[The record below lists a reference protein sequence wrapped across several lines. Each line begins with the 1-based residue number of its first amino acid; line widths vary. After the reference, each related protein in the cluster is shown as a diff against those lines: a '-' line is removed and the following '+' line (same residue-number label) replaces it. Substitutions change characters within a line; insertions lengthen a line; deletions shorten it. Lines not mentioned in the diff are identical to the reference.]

1 MTQCDLDLQYDFY
14 SKQSL
19 VVRFSN
25 LELSSDAGILLARQA
40 EEQVQVCHS
49 LAECIQEWREEN
61 KIKHSLRQLVSQR
74 VYQLVGGY
82 EHANDSNALR
92 HDPIYKIACERLPIA
107 EQELLASQPT
117 ITRLENHVNNREVSA
132 MRRRMVE
139 QFINRYQVAP
149 KEIVLDIDGWDD
161 PTHGQQQ
168 LSCFHGYFGQ
178 HMYFPV
184 LINEASSGYP
194 LVLQLRAGNSHPGK
208 GVAGILRWL
217 FWRLKRAWP
226 EVRIILRG
234 DAGFSLPEILQVC
247 ERSVVGYAIG
257 FARNGVL
264 ERKIADLL
272 ERARLQCI
280 QTGQKARLFDDVYYA
295 AATWDYP
302 RRLVMKAEWLPKGP
316 NPRFVLTNLDSP
328 PQTVYDSF
336 YSQRGSQ
343 SEHRIKELK
352 LGIKADRL
360 SCSTFIANQFR
371 LLLAQAA
378 YILMLAIR
386 QAANGTQLASAQ
398 VERLRSLLIKGAAK
412 VTVSV
417 RRVLVELAAYC
428 PLPLKFVTL
437 LSACVHLEC
446 SISANHSTS

>member
-1 MTQCDLDLQYDFY
+1 MTVCESELQYNFY
-14 SKQSL
+14 SQRSL
-19 VVRFSN
+19 VVQFSD

-40 EEQVQVCHS
+40 EEQVQVCRS
-49 LAECIQEWREEN
+49 LAECIQEWREES

-82 EHANDSNALR
+82 EDANDSNVLR

-107 EQELLASQPT
+107 ERELLARQPT
-117 ITRLENHVNNREVSA
+117 ITRLENHVNKREVSA
-132 MRRRMVE
+132 MRRRLVE

-168 LSCFHGYFGQ
+168 LSCFHGYFEQ

-226 EVRIILRG
+226 GVRIILRA

-247 ERSVVGYAIG
+247 ERSVVEYAIG
-257 FARNGVL
+257 FARNQVL
-264 ERKIADLL
+264 ERKIAGLL

-295 AATWDYP
+295 AATWEYP

-316 NPRFVLTNLDSP
+316 NPRFVLTNLDSAP
-328 PQTVYDSF
+328 ITVYDTF
-336 YSQRGSQ
+336 YSQRGSE

-371 LLLAQAA
+371 LLLSQAA

-386 QAANGTQLASAQ
+386 QAATGTQLASAQ
-398 VERLRSLLIKGAAK
+398 VERLRSLLIKGAAR
-412 VTVSV
+412 VTVSI

-428 PLPLKFVTL
+428 PF
-437 LSACVHLEC
+437 AAEIRHIAQHLRA
-446 SISANHSTS
+446 SG

>member
-1 MTQCDLDLQYDFY
+1 MTVCESELQYNFY
-14 SKQSL
+14 SQRSL
-19 VVRFSN
+19 VVQFSN

-40 EEQVQVCHS
+40 EEQVQVCRS
-49 LAECIQEWREEN
+49 LAECIQEWREES

-82 EHANDSNALR
+82 EDANDSNVLR

-107 EQELLASQPT
+107 ERELLARQPT
-117 ITRLENHVNNREVSA
+117 ITRLENHVNKREVSA
-132 MRRRMVE
+132 MRRQLVE

-168 LSCFHGYFGQ
+168 LSCFHGYFEQ

-226 EVRIILRG
+226 GVRIILRA

-247 ERSVVGYAIG
+247 ERSVVEYAIG
-257 FARNGVL
+257 FARNQVL
-264 ERKIADLL
+264 ERKIAGLL

-295 AATWDYP
+295 AATWEYP

-316 NPRFVLTNLDSP
+316 NPRFVLTNLDSAP
-328 PQTVYDSF
+328 ITVYDTF
-336 YSQRGSQ
+336 YSQRGSE

-371 LLLAQAA
+371 LLLSQAA

-386 QAANGTQLASAQ
+386 QAATGTQLASAQ
-398 VERLRSLLIKGAAK
+398 VERLRSLLIKGAAR
-412 VTVSV
+412 VTVSI

-428 PLPLKFVTL
+428 PF
-437 LSACVHLEC
+437 AAEIRHIAQHLRA
-446 SISANHSTS
+446 SG